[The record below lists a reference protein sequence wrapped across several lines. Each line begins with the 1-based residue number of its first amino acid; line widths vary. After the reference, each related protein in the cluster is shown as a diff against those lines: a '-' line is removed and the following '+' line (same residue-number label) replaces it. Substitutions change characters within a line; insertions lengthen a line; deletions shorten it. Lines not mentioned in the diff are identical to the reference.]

1 MKNDKRKTSP
11 IASLTGVGFK
21 TRSRIRV
28 KSTFPLISGRG
39 KEFNQMFVLQ
49 YLGCSRSWT
58 SCSSDPEW
66 ILVEGQSLSVL
77 NKVRSSL
84 LGRFQTGLQGGG
96 IPYKDFRFASLSNPI
111 FSSGWIL
118 RFLIPVVKRKKPKT
132 KHHQQPAFPT
142 RKEFLCVHYPWSGLT
157 ILNLLFSISPFVC
170 LRLLPAGKGW
180 LIKWWISLKTT
191 KVAFIQS
198 KLLCPSTN
206 DSLWKGRNAGNKS
219 FLSTGSWKLS
229 MPASPIWILPL
240 ASVLHQIMSP
250 YANFLFYWRPIA
262 IRLSRKPTKA

>member
-11 IASLTGVGFK
+11 IASLTGVGKK

-28 KSTFPLISGRG
+28 KATFPLISGRG
-39 KEFNQMFVLQ
+39 KQFNQMFVLQ

-58 SCSSDPEW
+58 SRSSDPEW

-142 RKEFLCVHYPWSGLT
+142 LNVRNFSVCTIHGVDWLFWISSSLSPPLFAFGYYRLARVGSSSDGFLWKQPRWRSFNQSFYALALMTIFGKEGMQGTSLSFPLVLESYQCP
-157 ILNLLFSISPFVC
+157 
-170 LRLLPAGKGW
+170 LLPYGF
-180 LIKWWISLKTT
+180 SLSHR
-191 KVAFIQS
+191 F
-198 KLLCPSTN
+198 C
-206 DSLWKGRNAGNKS
+206 
-219 FLSTGSWKLS
+219 
-229 MPASPIWILPL
+229 
-240 ASVLHQIMSP
+240 
-250 YANFLFYWRPIA
+250 
-262 IRLSRKPTKA
+262 IR